1 MCHRANEELTFDY
14 TGGTQAD
21 SDLDE
26 YVARAKLDG
35 HGMRSTYDKMRFPFS
50 LRDILVR
57 DGSGPEDA
65 SGTPIPGLVCHC
77 GAPNCRG
84 FVRMN
89 NE

>member
-26 YVARAKLDG
+26 YVARAKLAG
-35 HGMRSTYDKMRFPFS
+35 HGHAIDLRQIAFPFLIARIWIAHS
-50 LRDILVR
+50 
-57 DGSGPEDA
+57 SGPEDA
-65 SGTPIPGLVCHC
+65 SGTPVPGLVCRC